1 MKRMIMKRRF
11 LIAALLVCLCL
22 ALTLTAVTIAKYA
35 LDSREDK
42 LGIVAGEDFIFY
54 ANLEENTSAT
64 PYPVYDGEI
73 NFTLK
78 NNNALIA
85 TPSPITYTVE
95 VSGGAGTIKVDDV
108 VYNSPQT
115 LTRDSDGEDHVAIS
129 GLNNGS
135 YTVTVQSTA
144 PYTKTITLYFT
155 VERTD
160 DRTYYTVTSHDSWC
174 ELDIY
179 TGADAS
185 PITVDYTGAPDNT
198 DSRMATWIKDG
209 VGVLQD
215 LEPYAHY
222 KLVFFNVS
230 SDFVLTQNG
239 DAVAQGGIRTIEGE

>member
-42 LGIVAGEDFIFY
+42 LGVVAGEDFIFY
-54 ANLEENTSAT
+54 ANLGENSSDT

-95 VSGGAGTIKVDDV
+95 VSGGAGTIQVDGAD
-108 VYNSPQT
+108 YNAAQT
-115 LTRDSDGEDHVAIS
+115 LTKDSDGEDHVAIS
-129 GLNNGS
+129 GLNNGT
-135 YTVTVQSTA
+135 YTVTVKSTA
-144 PYTKTITLYFT
+144 PYTKTITLYFA
-155 VERTD
+155 VERVND
-160 DRTYYTVTSHDSWC
+160 HTYYTITEHDSWC

-198 DSRMATWIKDG
+198 DSRMAAWVKDG
-209 VGVLQD
+209 DGVLQN
-215 LEPYAHY
+215 LTSYAHY
-222 KLVFFNVS
+222 KLIFFNAS
-230 SDFVLTQNG
+230 SFTLTQNG
-239 DAVAQGGIRTIEGE
+239 EPIQQGSINTIEGE